1 MKKIWAIADL
11 HLSCG
16 VPEKNMNV
24 FGPLWDD
31 YMDKIKEAWL
41 SLIAPED
48 LVLIAGDISWAMH
61 LEDVIPDLAWIEAL
75 PGTKVI
81 LKGNHDFWWSSSA
94 KMGKIMPPS
103 IHFIHNSVY
112 NWQDVSIG
120 GTRLW
125 DSDEYAFGEYI
136 HFQDNPKKNDSVQP
150 SEEND
155 EKIFNRE
162 LERLKLSLK
171 QLSPSAA
178 LRIAMVHY
186 PPISADL
193 RPSRVSAILE
203 EFKIDICVFGHL
215 HNLKLNQKLF
225 GEIRG
230 VRYVLSA
237 CDYLNFKPICLS
249 SLS

>member
-11 HLSCG
+11 HLACG

-31 YMDKIKEAWL
+31 YMDKIKTAWI

-48 LVLIAGDISWAMH
+48 LVLIAGDISWALY
-61 LEDVIPDLAWIEAL
+61 LEEVAADLTWIDAL

-81 LKGNHDFWWSSSA
+81 LKGNHDFWWSSGA
-94 KMGKIMPPS
+94 KMAKIMPPS
-103 IHFIHNSVY
+103 VHFIHNSVY
-112 NWQDVSIG
+112 NWHDVSIG

-125 DSDEYAFGEYI
+125 DSDEYSFCEYI
-136 HFQDNPKKNDSVQP
+136 HFQDNPKKKSQAPAVP
-150 SEEND
+150 GED

-171 QLSPSAA
+171 QLSPSAS

-193 RPSRVSAILE
+193 KPSRASAILE
-203 EFKIDICVFGHL
+203 EFKVDICVFGHL
-215 HNLKLNQKLF
+215 HNIKRDQKLF

-230 VRYVLSA
+230 IKYILTA
-237 CDYLNFKPICLS
+237 CDYLDFKPILIT
-249 SLS
+249 SLP